1 MSVDYATADGTAK
14 AGTDYIATA
23 GTATFAAGQTA
34 VRVDVPVLGN
44 LVAQPDRALRFVLS
58 NPSGAPLAFGESQGT
73 ILDDDT
79 TRTFLELAS
88 DPGDWA
94 GGGQSQT
101 LTPLDG
107 TFTAT
112 TGPGWVG
119 AAFSGASSWSL
130 VFVAPSGMPLVPGV
144 YEGAARYPFQ
154 SPTAPGM
161 SVGGGG
167 CNTLTGRFVVLEFD
181 VGPDG
186 VRKLAVDFEQHC
198 EGIGPALLGSIRF
211 NSLLSTVPRLSVA
224 GAAAYE
230 GNGQPRNLG
239 FQVSLS
245 RRSAAAVSFGYAT
258 ADGSARAGTD
268 YAATAGTASLPA
280 GQTSARV
287 DVPILGNRKAEPDR
301 TLALSLANVTG
312 APVAFGQAQ
321 GVIRDDDSAQSLL
334 YLASDPGDWVGGGQT
349 TTLTQ
354 LDGLFRAGGVPQSQ
368 IYVQF
373 IGTTNWYLTFSPP
386 SGGTLAPG
394 TYEHAEVPVALDAGP
409 RRLRRRARLQH
420 GVRPL
425 RRHRGRVRP
434 VRRDAGARDRLRAAL
449 RRGSAGPV
457 RLAPVQLRGARYP
470 ASDSGPDLHAHAL
483 PCRRHAAGGRPA
495 AAGRRP
501 DVLDRRRVRHPP
513 DRHRP
518 RRERHGHEP
527 DAARVPDDLSRRRSA
542 AVDDVDQLPGGS
554 NAGQQRPDR
563 RVLRRNRVDNVF
575 LDSAGTADF
584 ILDVSGYFQ

>member
-1 MSVDYATADGTAK
+1 M
-14 AGTDYIATA
+14 
-23 GTATFAAGQTA
+23 
-34 VRVDVPVLGN
+34 
-44 LVAQPDRALRFVLS
+44 
-58 NPSGAPLAFGESQGT
+58 
-73 ILDDDT
+73 
-79 TRTFLELAS
+79 
-88 DPGDWA
+88 
-94 GGGQSQT
+94 
-101 LTPLDG
+101 
-107 TFTAT
+107 
-112 TGPGWVG
+112 
-119 AAFSGASSWSL
+119 
-130 VFVAPSGMPLVPGV
+130 
-144 YEGAARYPFQ
+144 
-154 SPTAPGM
+154 
-161 SVGGGG
+161 
-167 CNTLTGRFVVLEFD
+167 
-181 VGPDG
+181 
-186 VRKLAVDFEQHC
+186 DFEQHC

-245 RRSAAAVSFGYAT
+245 RRSAAAVSFDYAT
-258 ADGSARAGTD
+258 ADGSAKAGTD

-394 TYEHAEVPVALDAGP
+394 TYEHAARFQSPSTPGLDVSGAGHGCNMVSGRFVVLEAVFGPSGETQVLAIDFEQHCEGGAPALFGSLRYNSAVPFTPRPTAARTFMLTPCRVVDTRQAGGP
-409 RRLRRRARLQH
+409 LQP
-420 GVRPL
+420 GADRMFST
-425 RRHRGRVRP
+425 
-434 VRRDAGARDRLRAAL
+434 AGACGIPPTATALVANVTVTNPTQPGSLTIYRAD
-449 RRGSAGPV
+449 
-457 RLAPVQLRGARYP
+457 GARP
-470 ASDSGPDLHAHAL
+470 STTSISFP
-483 PCRRHAAGGRPA
+483 
-495 AAGRRP
+495 AGRTR
-501 DVLDRRRVRHPP
+501 
-513 DRHRP
+513 
-518 RRERHGHEP
+518 
-527 DAARVPDDLSRRRSA
+527 AN
-542 AVDDVDQLPGGS
+542 
-554 NAGQQRPDR
+554 NALIGVSSDGTASI
-563 RVLRRNRVDNVF
+563 NVF

-584 ILDVSGYFQ
+584 ILDVERVLPVARG